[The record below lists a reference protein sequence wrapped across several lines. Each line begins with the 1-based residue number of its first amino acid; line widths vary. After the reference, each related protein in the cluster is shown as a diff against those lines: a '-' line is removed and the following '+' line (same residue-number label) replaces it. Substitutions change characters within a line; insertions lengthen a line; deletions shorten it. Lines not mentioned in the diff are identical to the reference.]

1 MVAAKEAV
9 AERPDPSDTRT
20 EKANCPAAC
29 GIPEMRPADD
39 SESPGGS
46 TPPAICHV
54 WGRWPPVATSAASNP
69 DPTVAAANTFVS
81 TTSGGTGRVV
91 VVVAGGRVVVV
102 AVGRMVVGADPPP
115 DDVVV
120 VGTVVVG
127 GGSTIVVDTVIVGT
141 VIVGTVVVGDTDWM
155 VAVGTGVSGAAV
167 VSMEPTEVVE
177 VGRIVVVGGGAKRAS
192 TSTRCPWGNTCRSTS
207 VTAALAT

>member
-20 EKANCPAAC
+20 EKTNCPAAC
-29 GIPEMRPADD
+29 GVPEMRPAED

-69 DPTVAAANTFVS
+69 DPTVVAVSTFVS

-91 VVVAGGRVVVV
+91 VTAGGRVVVV
-102 AVGRMVVGADPPP
+102 ASGRVVVGADPPP
-115 DDVVV
+115 PPDDVVVVVVVVV

-127 GGSTIVVDTVIVGT
+127 GGSTVVVGTIVSVDADWMVVVGT
-141 VIVGTVVVGDTDWM
+141 V
-155 VAVGTGVSGAAV
+155 VSGAAV
-167 VSMEPTEVVE
+167 VSVEPTEVVE
-177 VGRIVVVGGGAKRAS
+177 VGRIVVVGGGAGRVS
-192 TSTRCPWGNTCRSTS
+192 TSTRSP
-207 VTAALAT
+207 

>member
-1 MVAAKEAV
+1 VSTRSAFTVVTANEAV
-9 AERPDPSDTRT
+9 AERPDPSNTRI

-39 SESPGGS
+39 RESPGGS
-46 TPPAICHV
+46 TPPAICQV

-69 DPTVAAANTFVS
+69 DPTVAAARTFVS

-91 VVVAGGRVVVV
+91 VVAGGRVVVAGGRVVV
-102 AVGRMVVGADPPP
+102 GADPPPPP

-127 GGSTIVVDTVIVGT
+127 GGSTVVVGT
-141 VIVGTVVVGDTDWM
+141 VVVGTVVVGDADWM
-155 VAVGTGVSGAAV
+155 VVVGTVVSGATV
-167 VSMEPTEVVE
+167 VSVEPTEVVE
-177 VGRIVVVGGGAKRAS
+177 VGRIVVVGGGAGRVS
-192 TSTRCPWGNTCRSTS
+192 TSTRSP
-207 VTAALAT
+207 